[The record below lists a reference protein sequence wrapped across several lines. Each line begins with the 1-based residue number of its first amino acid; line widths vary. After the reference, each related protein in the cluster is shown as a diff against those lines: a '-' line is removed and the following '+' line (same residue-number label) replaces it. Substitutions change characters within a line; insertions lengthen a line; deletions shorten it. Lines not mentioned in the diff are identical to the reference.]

1 MWDVIANMQNLEE
14 VKVRF
19 QALWMGWTVNDMFD
33 PLWMV
38 TRPLR
43 VFVVK
48 APWMAEEIGSE
59 TDEGR
64 REMPFRLLGAG

>member
-1 MWDVIANMQNLEE
+1 MWDVIANMQDLEE

-19 QALWMGWTVNDMFD
+19 QALWMGWTVKDMFD
-33 PLWMV
+33 PLWKV
-38 TRPLR
+38 TRPLKF
-43 VFVVK
+43 FVAK
-48 APWMAEEIGSE
+48 APCE